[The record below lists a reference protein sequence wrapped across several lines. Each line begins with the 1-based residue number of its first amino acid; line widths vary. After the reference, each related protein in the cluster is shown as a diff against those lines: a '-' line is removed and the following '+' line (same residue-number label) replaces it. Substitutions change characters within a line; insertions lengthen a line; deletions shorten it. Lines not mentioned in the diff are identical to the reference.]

1 MTFHISL
8 AMFVMVDLSLLCFAD
23 VSLLEMMMSM
33 FRSWSLCP
41 MNVYVVCG
49 DITGRTKCIGDWH
62 CNHINGMGQSILEA
76 LQLYTA
82 GRTKCQPQDDKI
94 MIGNRGTC
102 VDGSTQNRDID
113 ATSGSGNY

>member
-1 MTFHISL
+1 MWYVETLL
-8 AMFVMVDLSLLCFAD
+8 AGQNV
-23 VSLLEMMMSM
+23 LE
-33 FRSWSLCP
+33 
-41 MNVYVVCG
+41 
-49 DITGRTKCIGDWH
+49 IGH